1 MTTPTSVTVEG
12 MLAAQNS
19 FREAHSSAR
28 SQLAAMTE
36 QVSMLGSNWTGD
48 AAGTF
53 NGAMQTWLQDFNG
66 VVSALD
72 GMTHTLEQNT
82 GVYRSTT
89 ANADQIASGVASSMH
104 TPLAGL

>member
-1 MTTPTSVTVEG
+1 MTVEG

-28 SQLAAMTE
+28 SQLSAMTE
-36 QVSMLGSNWTGD
+36 QVSVLASNWTGD
-48 AAGTF
+48 ASAKF
-53 NGAMQTWLQDFNG
+53 NSAMQTWLQDFSS

-72 GMTHTLEQNT
+72 TMTHTLEQNT

-89 ANADQIASGVASSMH
+89 ENADQIAAGVSSSTH
-104 TPLAGL
+104 APLPGI